1 MKEAD
6 IMRLVQMR
14 VTSLGHRVF
23 RNNVGMAWDR
33 RGVPIHFGLGVGS
46 GDLVG
51 LTKSGRFLSI
61 EVKTSKGRVSDE
73 QLAWMS
79 MVKSMG
85 GLAFIIREPSEVDV
99 LLANE

>member
-1 MKEAD
+1 MKESD

-14 VTSLGHRVF
+14 VTSLGHRVM

-33 RGVPIHFGLGVGS
+33 AGTPIRFGLGVGS
-46 GDLVG
+46 GDLIG
-51 LTKSGRFLSI
+51 LTRKGRFLSI
-61 EVKTSKGRVSDE
+61 EVKTPKGRVSDE